1 MLVDYIELYI
11 IKHRKALIMNKT
23 QRFFNI
29 MVALTLLVPLLV
41 GCGQNPASSADEGTI
56 TISGAFALYPLMVRW
71 GEEYTKLRPGVQFD
85 ISAGGAGK
93 GMTDALAGAVEI
105 GMVSRTVTP
114 EEEAKGAFWVEVVK
128 DAVFPTISSQNPV
141 YADLMAKGITQET
154 FTDIYITGEI
164 TTWGQV
170 VGRPEV
176 TDPIHV
182 YTRSDACGA
191 AEVWAKFLDGNKQ
204 ENLLGI
210 GVSADPGLLDAVIK
224 DPLGIGYNNLNY
236 AFDANTG
243 LAVTGAAVVP
253 VDVNGNGIVD
263 PDELLETKE
272 EAIGAVATGVY
283 PSPPA
288 RALNLVTLGKPSGL
302 VLAFI
307 EWILTDGQQY
317 IDEVGYIPLTVEQLQ
332 ASQDKLR

>member
-1 MLVDYIELYI
+1 
-11 IKHRKALIMNKT
+11 MNKT
-23 QRFFNI
+23 QRFLNI
-29 MVALTLLVPLLV
+29 LVVLALLVPLLV
-41 GCGQNPASSADEGTI
+41 GCGQKPASSVDEGTI

-71 GEEYTKLRPGVQFD
+71 GEEYQKLHPGVQFD

-105 GMVSRTVTP
+105 GMVSRAVSP

-128 DAVFPTISSQNPV
+128 DAVFPTISPQNPV
-141 YADLMAKGITQET
+141 YADLMAKGITQEI
-154 FTDIYITGEI
+154 FVGIFITGEI

-176 TDPIHV
+176 TDIIHV

-191 AEVWAKFLDGNKQ
+191 AEVWAKFLGGAQ

-210 GVSADPGLLDAVIK
+210 GVSSDPGLLDAVIK

-243 LAVTGAAVVP
+243 LPVAGAAVVP
-253 VDVNGNGIVD
+253 VDANGNSTAD
-263 PDELLETKE
+263 PEELLDTKE
-272 EAIGAVATGVY
+272 KAIAAVATGLY

-288 RALNLVTLGKPSGL
+288 RALNLVTLGKPSAL
-302 VLAFI
+302 VQAFI
-307 EWILTDGQQY
+307 QWILTDGQQY
-317 IDEVGYIPLTVEQLQ
+317 ISEVGYIPLTAEQLQ

>member
-1 MLVDYIELYI
+1 
-11 IKHRKALIMNKT
+11 MNKI

-29 MVALTLLVPLLV
+29 MVVLALLVPLLV
-41 GCGQNPASSADEGTI
+41 GCGQKPASSVDEGTI

-71 GEEYTKLRPGVQFD
+71 GEEYQKLHPGVQFD

-105 GMVSRTVTP
+105 GMVSRAVSP

-128 DAVFPTISSQNPV
+128 DAVFPTISPQNPV
-141 YADLMAKGITQET
+141 YADLMAKGITQEI
-154 FTDIYITGEI
+154 FVGIFITGEI

-176 TDPIHV
+176 TDIIHV

-191 AEVWAKFLDGNKQ
+191 AEVWAKFLGGAQ

-210 GVSADPGLLDAVIK
+210 GVSSDPGLLDAVIK

-243 LAVTGAAVVP
+243 LPVAGAAVVP
-253 VDVNGNGIVD
+253 VDANGNSTAD
-263 PDELLETKE
+263 PEELLDTKE
-272 EAIGAVATGVY
+272 KAIAAVATGLY

-302 VLAFI
+302 VQAFI
-307 EWILTDGQQY
+307 QWVLTDGQQY
-317 IDEVGYIPLTVEQLQ
+317 IGEVGYIPLTAEQLQ

>member
-1 MLVDYIELYI
+1 
-11 IKHRKALIMNKT
+11 MNKAH
-23 QRFFNI
+23 RFCNVLI
-29 MVALTLLVPLLV
+29 VLTLLIPLLV
-41 GCGQNPASSADEGTI
+41 GCGQQTAQSADEGII

-71 GEEYTKLRPGVQFD
+71 GEEYTKLHPGVQFD

-105 GMVSRTVTP
+105 GMVSRAITA

-141 YADLMAKGITQET
+141 YADLMAKGVTQEI
-154 FTDIYITGEI
+154 FTGIYITGEI

-170 VGRPEV
+170 VGRPEI

-236 AFDANTG
+236 AFDANIG
-243 LAVTGAAVVP
+243 LAVAGAAVVP
-253 VDVNGNGIVD
+253 VDANGNGSAD

-272 EAIGAVATGVY
+272 EAIEAVATGVY

-288 RALNLVTLGKPSGL
+288 RALNLVMLGKPSGL

-317 IDEVGYIPLTVEQLQ
+317 ISEVGYIPLTVEQLQ